1 MSLLFP
7 TFPIYILLHLMVNA
21 AKVRVLCFSSCLTHT
36 HRSFPVPIHAYY
48 DNVVSNAVIFSSFLH
63 LISDTNFAYT
73 NSGTLNYQLQL
84 LLLPTFTIM
93 TMALHLPFDHL
104 AKCLLEVLI
113 GTQQMVSTPLQ
124 ITRCTLY

>member
-1 MSLLFP
+1 
-7 TFPIYILLHLMVNA
+7 MV
-21 AKVRVLCFSSCLTHT
+21 FS
-36 HRSFPVPIHAYY
+36 
-48 DNVVSNAVIFSSFLH
+48 AVIFSGFLH
-63 LISDTNFAYT
+63 LISDTNFAYQLRH
-73 NSGTLNYQLQL
+73 TLNYQL

-104 AKCLLEVLI
+104 AKCLSEVLI